1 MKKEDEKLK
10 RLLSENPFS
19 VPENYFEEL
28 TGNVMARLPGKE
40 SVPVRSRRQ
49 VLWTVMRPWVY
60 VAALIVA
67 VLLPLRYW
75 TGQTVDKIAF
85 SETVESGLLTDEY
98 IKTVIDDSMMDD
110 YTLYQ
115 YLTDAEIDY

>member
-10 RLLSENPFS
+10 KLFSENPFS

-28 TGNVMARLPGKE
+28 TGKVMESLPEKGY
-40 SVPVRSRRQ
+40 VPAHSRRQ
-49 VLWTVMRPWVY
+49 VLWTAMRPWVY
-60 VAALIVA
+60 VAALMVA

-75 TGQTVDKIAF
+75 TGQTAGKIAF

-115 YLTDAEIDY
+115 YLTHAEIDY